1 MRLVKSGED
10 SGGRVL
16 IMKKV
21 DETVRQGGELSS
33 LLIGNIR
40 VSS

>member
-1 MRLVKSGED
+1 VKSGED

-21 DETVRQGGELSS
+21 DETVRQGGELSP

-40 VSS
+40 VRS